1 MTNKV
6 YEQKLAK
13 GWFAKNQYI
22 GGKCLKKG
30 VLDSLQTRRG
40 LAKKRGDVFEGG

>member
-1 MTNKV
+1 MNKNWGRGGL
-6 YEQKLAK
+6 QKK
-13 GWFAKNQYI
+13 QYI

-30 VLDSLQTRRG
+30 ALDSLQTRRG